1 MTMKAQLSN
10 FRVALVIANGF
21 IDREFREISEKLDKL
36 GIIPDII
43 SPEEEDIKSSDY
55 LTSEIVPGTTGG
67 ILLRVHTPMFNTNSN
82 QFDMIIIPGGA
93 FEVYKLTSDAAVL
106 EWLKRG
112 IELNK
117 MMCFSSQ
124 AIEVLLETN
133 SVEGRFVTSP
143 VKYKSQ
149 VLKAGGYWVND
160 SAVSD
165 KNIITG
171 KNTASVGDFA
181 TKIED
186 HILRVQ
192 LLANF
197 SKKAD
202 NLKNRVQ

>member
-1 MTMKAQLSN
+1 MKAHLSN
-10 FRVALVIANGF
+10 FRVAIVIANGF
-21 IDREFREISEKLDKL
+21 IDREFQEIIGKLDKL
-36 GIIPDII
+36 GINPDII
-43 SPEEEDIKSSDY
+43 SPEEEEIKSSDY

-67 ILLRVHTPMFNTNSN
+67 ILVHAHTPIFNTDSS
-82 QFDMIIIPGGA
+82 QFDMVIIPGGA
-93 FEVYKLTSDAAVL
+93 FEVYKLTSDTTVL
-106 EWLKRG
+106 EWLKNG

-133 SVEGRFVTSP
+133 NVEGRFVTSP

-160 SAVSD
+160 SAVTD

-181 TKIED
+181 AKIED
-186 HILRVQ
+186 HILRMQ
-192 LLANF
+192 LLSNF

-202 NLKNRVQ
+202 NLKNKVH

>member
-1 MTMKAQLSN
+1 MKAQLSN
-10 FRVALVIANGF
+10 FRVAIVIANGF
-21 IDREFREISEKLDKL
+21 IDREFQEIIGKLGKL
-36 GIIPDII
+36 GIHPDII
-43 SPEEEDIKSSDY
+43 SPEEEEIKSSDY

-67 ILLRVHTPMFNTNSN
+67 ILVHAHTPIFNTDSN
-82 QFDMIIIPGGA
+82 QFDMVIIPGGA

-106 EWLKRG
+106 EWLKSG

-133 SVEGRFVTSP
+133 TVEGRFVTSP

-149 VLKAGGYWVND
+149 ILKAGGYWVND
-160 SAVSD
+160 SAVAD

-171 KNTASVGDFA
+171 KNTATVGDFA
-181 TKIED
+181 SKIED
-186 HILRVQ
+186 HIFAVQ
-192 LLANF
+192 LLSNF

-202 NLKNRVQ
+202 NLKNKVH